1 MNPRTLYVN
10 FGFWDVVKSNH
21 EEGHFNRAIEAKVR
35 ELAGQKSLYS
45 SSYYSK
51 EEFDRLYNENA
62 YRRLKQRYDPTGT
75 LRDLYDKCVMK
86 Q

>member
-1 MNPRTLYVN
+1 MKT
-10 FGFWDVVKSNH
+10 DH
-21 EEGHFNRAIEAKVR
+21 AEGYFNRAIETKVR

-51 EEFDRLYNENA
+51 EEFGRLYNVEV

-75 LRDLYDKCVMK
+75 LKNLYEKCVLK
-86 Q
+86 K